1 MAKSRYD
8 PGLDRQRL
16 SQLLDELSDIVR
28 AFCEH
33 DPILRGGFEIVR
45 RRCGKTP
52 CRCTRGELHVSHCL
66 VDSSSGK
73 RRFHQATAELRR
85 HLRKPVRD
93 YRRLRGSR
101 MRLRKLHREF
111 LGACDRLRDA
121 RMVQGG
127 RLVLRLTE

>member
-1 MAKSRYD
+1 MAKPRYD

-16 SQLLDELSDIVR
+16 SQLLDELSDIVG

-33 DPILRGGFEIVR
+33 DPILRGKFEIVR

-52 CRCTRGELHVSHCL
+52 CRCTRGEPHVSRCL

-73 RRFHQATAELRR
+73 RRFYQATPELRR

-93 YRRLRGSR
+93 YRRLRAFR
-101 MRLRKLHREF
+101 IRLGKLNREF
-111 LGACDRLRDA
+111 LGACDRLREA
-121 RMVQGG
+121 RMREGAG
-127 RLVLRLTE
+127 LVPRLTE